1 MFPKIQVAQTAWFTN
16 GKPYFSKWMI
26 WGCPYFRK
34 PPYFAC
40 FFCVCVFFFGG
51 KNPFFV
57 EIPWNQVI
65 LGIAKKTNIKAAC
78 NHWLKEHDFFYKQF
92 CKALIFGGCY
102 PPCHLEKPLIFRVFP
117 RCQFQDVQG
126 EYHNFCMGKK
136 GHPTCCCFT
145 KDLLLART
153 LLATLQGGPLRSLG
167 MECFHSFFMAEN
179 R

>member
-1 MFPKIQVAQTAWFTN
+1 MANPIFRNGWFGGAPILGN
-16 GKPYFSKWMI
+16 PHI
-26 WGCPYFRK
+26 LHV
-34 PPYFAC
+34 

-136 GHPTCCCFT
+136 RSSN
-145 KDLLLART
+145 LLLLHKGPAVGSHTLGNPARW
-153 LLATLQGGPLRSLG
+153 PLRSLG